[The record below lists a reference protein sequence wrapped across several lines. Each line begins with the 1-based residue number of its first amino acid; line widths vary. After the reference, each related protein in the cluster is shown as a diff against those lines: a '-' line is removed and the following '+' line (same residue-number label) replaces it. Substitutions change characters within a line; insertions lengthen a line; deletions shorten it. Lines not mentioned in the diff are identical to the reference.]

1 MAMNNNQVITI
12 DNVDYD
18 LSTLSEQCKAQID
31 MILYVDRQMDQLL
44 NELAVADTARLGYSR
59 ALKNEAA
66 RQKTKSTKRTKN
78 AKKAKK

>member
-1 MAMNNNQVITI
+1 MATINNQVITI
-12 DNVDYD
+12 DNVEYD

-66 RQKTKSTKRTKN
+66 IQKKKGTKRTKT
-78 AKKAKK
+78 ARKAKK